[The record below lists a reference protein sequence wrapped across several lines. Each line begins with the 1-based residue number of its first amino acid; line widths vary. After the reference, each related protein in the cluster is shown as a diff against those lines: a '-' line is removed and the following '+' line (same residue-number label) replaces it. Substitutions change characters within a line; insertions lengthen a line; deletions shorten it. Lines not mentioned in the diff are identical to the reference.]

1 MRRAMV
7 VTTGVLAAMALALPA
22 HAKFAGSAF
31 ISGPG
36 IPGRSGGTS
45 EGEGGGTIRVDGSHR
60 ADYRVLSALASP
72 TRSVTSRPSGDLGPR
87 YEARLVITVPQG
99 QPDVIHHLYPFAEA
113 GPVLYTPPDQEF
125 IELATGDASGGWSH
139 APAKLMRELRD
150 RGLPQTPPAPP
161 QPADGATRAA
171 RSTTIPTVWGLILVG
186 GLLVAGALV
195 SRRRAVARR
204 AA

>member
-22 HAKFAGSAF
+22 HAKFAGTAYV
-31 ISGPG
+31 SGPG
-36 IPGRSGGTS
+36 IPEGSGGTS

-60 ADYRVLSALASP
+60 ADYRVLSPLASP
-72 TRSVTSRPSGDLGPR
+72 TRSLTSRPSGDLGPR

-113 GPVLYTPPDQEF
+113 GPVLYTLPDQEF
-125 IELATGDASGGWSH
+125 IVLATGDASGGWSR

-150 RGLPQTPPAPP
+150 RGLPTTPPPP
-161 QPADGATRAA
+161 GQPADGAGTAA
-171 RSTTIPTVWGLILVG
+171 PSALDPTVWGLVLLG

-195 SRRRAVARR
+195 GRRRAVARR
-204 AA
+204 TA